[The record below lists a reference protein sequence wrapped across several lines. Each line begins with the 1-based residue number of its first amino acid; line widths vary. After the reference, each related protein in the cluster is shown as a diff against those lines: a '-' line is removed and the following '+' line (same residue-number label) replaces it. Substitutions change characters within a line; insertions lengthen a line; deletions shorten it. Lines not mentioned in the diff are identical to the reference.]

1 MTRAP
6 RPTRLNPRRCRGNG
20 ECIGSTTLFSPGVV
34 KRNCSTV
41 LVLVAVGCSDDPPPS
56 ATSARDVPSVKS
68 SVASTASAPRD
79 VKAPASG
86 AGAAASAKEVVS
98 HTSRPEKR
106 AFSDELLATLKVKEG
121 FTIGA
126 FATDLGH
133 ARMLEVAEDGAV
145 YLTRPDQGDVLLL
158 RDKDG
163 DGKAEEKKTAI
174 SGLEKVH
181 GIVLHEKQVYL
192 AGPKTIWV
200 APVGPD
206 GTFGK
211 PKALVEDLPDGGQH
225 PNRTMAFGE
234 DGKLYVSVG
243 STCNA
248 CEETNPEAA
257 TIITMSKDGKDRKVF
272 AKGLRNTIGFD
283 WHPGTKELWGMDHGS
298 DDRGDDLPPEELNRL
313 LDGKDYGW
321 PYAFGEKVVDPIM
334 KPPKEGSKEDRAAA
348 SEPATL
354 GYQAHSAPIGM
365 AFYRG
370 TAFPEEY
377 RDDAFFA
384 SRGSWNRLPP
394 TGYKVVRVLFEG
406 GKPTGFEDFVSGWL
420 IEDGR
425 AHFGRLAGVAIAKD
439 GSLLVSEDANGV
451 VYRIAPTKT

>member
-1 MTRAP
+1 MK
-6 RPTRLNPRRCRGNG
+6 RGSL
-20 ECIGSTTLFSPGVV
+20 I
-34 KRNCSTV
+34 
-41 LVLVAVGCSDDPPPS
+41 LVLLAAQGCSDDPAPT
-56 ATSARDVPSVKS
+56 ATSARDAPPAQS
-68 SVASTASAPRD
+68 SLASTASAPRD
-79 VKAPASG
+79 VRAPSSS
-86 AGAAASAKEVVS
+86 AGAAVSAKEVVS
-98 HTSRPEKR
+98 HTSRPEDR
-106 AFSDELLATLKVKEG
+106 PFSDNLLATLNVKDG
-121 FTIGA
+121 FAINA
-126 FATDLGH
+126 FATGLGH

-145 YLTRPDQGDVLLL
+145 YLTRPNSGDVMLL

-181 GIVLHEKQVYL
+181 GIVLHDGQVYL

-200 APVGPD
+200 APRSAD

-234 DGKLYVSVG
+234 DGKLYVSIG

-283 WHPGTKELWGMDHGS
+283 WHPVTKELWGMDHGS

-313 LDGKDYGW
+313 LEGKDYGW

-334 KPPKEGSKEDRAAA
+334 KPPKEGSKEERAAA
-348 SEPATL
+348 SEGAIL

-370 TAFPEEY
+370 KAFPEEY

-394 TGYKVVRVLFEG
+394 TGYKVVRVVFED
-406 GKPTGFEDFVSGWL
+406 GKPTGFEDFVTGWL
-420 IEDGR
+420 LEEGK
-425 AHFGRLAGVAIAKD
+425 AHFGRLAGLAIAKD
-439 GSLLVSEDANGV
+439 GSILVSEDTNGV
-451 VYRIAPTKT
+451 VYRIAPIAR